1 MRKSDR
7 GKGQK
12 GVGKDRENEKG
23 REKENVCGLCE
34 YVCAN
39 VYVCVKLCGYV
50 CVYVGGKK

>member
-23 REKENVCGLCE
+23 RKKGNVCGLCG

>member
-23 REKENVCGLCE
+23 RKKERECMWLVRVCMRE
-34 YVCAN
+34 RVCMRKI
-39 VYVCVKLCGYV
+39 VWVRMCVCWR
-50 CVYVGGKK
+50 